1 MIETFDYQQQ
11 LIYYNGQL
19 FPFVV
24 IREPQTNI
32 DHIISIV
39 ELSEQLLDND
49 KRGYKSQEAEWID
62 DKITYFVQTAKDLER
77 SPKDILAEIYD

>member
-39 ELSEQLLDND
+39 ELCEQLLDND